1 MLPQQPQTATRFQA
15 VHRVRLNPAETK
27 ITVSGELGRS
37 VTPGVICYHVTEER
51 GAWRSDSRSAVA
63 S

>member
-27 ITVSGELGRS
+27 ITVSGELGHS
-37 VTPGVICYHVTEER
+37 PLDILSR
-51 GAWRSDSRSAVA
+51 GLWFC
-63 S
+63 